1 MSYGNRIVRFAPLVL
16 GGAMV
21 LASLG
26 AGAAS
31 AQEQTPEPAQAV
43 VAAGCTSDVTSHGGQ
58 LVSWAPVSVVVVSLP
73 AGTYSVSGIS
83 SDPSHIPGEA
93 LDQVSERWS
102 FTTSTGQTS
111 SITADVPDDVLAIP
125 VSFGTMT
132 FAADVTSL
140 VFNLHGD
147 GTSADSVYPSVT
159 FTCIADVPATT
170 AAPATTVAPT
180 TTAPVTTVAPTTVAL
195 TTVAPTTAVPT
206 TGGGSEVGSKIV
218 DNNTPLETL
227 PQTGL
232 GEVVLWSGLAL
243 LLVGFFT
250 AGLGKQIIPLVVGRT
265 PSVFEVRSK
274 HD

>member
-31 AQEQTPEPAQAV
+31 AQEQTPEAAQVV

-83 SDPSHIPGEA
+83 SDPSHMPGEA

-147 GTSADSVYPSVT
+147 GTSAGSVYASVT

-180 TTAPVTTVAPTTVAL
+180 TTAPV

-232 GEVVLWSGLAL
+232 GEVALWSGLAL